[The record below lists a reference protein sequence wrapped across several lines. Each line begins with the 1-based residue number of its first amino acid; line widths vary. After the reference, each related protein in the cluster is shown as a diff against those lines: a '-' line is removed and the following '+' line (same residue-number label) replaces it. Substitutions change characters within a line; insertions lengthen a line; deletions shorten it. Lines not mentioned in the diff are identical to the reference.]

1 MSSSF
6 HFAGDFIKTELDTFE
21 DVVVDE
27 KSALP
32 GLVDLAKII
41 DTIIGKA
48 KLSIKNICI
57 KVFPPSLSSIAPPDA
72 LSFLSL
78 SIAELKLK
86 DHVAEDFD
94 IPSELLGQDADIL
107 SFIVKYLVATETSAA
122 FYPVGGSMIPLL
134 KIPVVW
140 ARLLFSQQDHPLSP
154 TPSPS
159 PGDAPDIFSNSS
171 SSSALF
177 SDFQLKMFAY
187 GIVSIVRLSDLKT
200 ITALFKEK
208 ASRPNSPV
216 AAAVSSF
223 LDSAVKS
230 GFEDGEQSINSS
242 LLDFEDAFD
251 DIPPSDPSPSTSPN
265 SSSPFQF
272 SFFCNSANVCLVP
285 STSPPPSFEMYEAFT
300 KGPSSNKTEP
310 SSVDFWSLPHLL
322 LVLEM
327 IKLNKGT
334 DGKVLTLLSRK
345 LEVREFNPV
354 NLEYDCILRPMQ
366 VNEFPHSPTSS
377 VTTPATT
384 TRESENSFIQVDF
397 IPPSTFSSWSL
408 SIHVESLVATLG
420 LEEFRLWKYYL
431 DTGPS
436 PGPPTRNRPESD
448 QTSKFGGGEGEK
460 TGYIDIE
467 VARILVLADLSLDG
481 GEAPAGVYVDIVG
494 LHLQKG
500 ILFHAILNNVINWT
514 LVDEL
519 LMWTLST
526 PRISVGFFP
535 LLSKSRT
542 TACPPLSPSIVLTDV
557 ALQAVENQ
565 VSTVGLSEELM
576 NFRHDLIRES
586 VNFDTLSTKS
596 WSDVDNGSESSPR
609 DPPFPITQPT
619 KADLSDPSLL
629 KSVGLLSVSFA

>member
-1 MSSSF
+1 MDDRLSIFPISKTKTDHPLDNPLSSSF
-6 HFAGDFIKTELDTFE
+6 HFAGDFIKTELDNFE
-21 DVVVDE
+21 EVEVEE

-57 KVFPPSLSSIAPPDA
+57 KVFPSSLSSIAPPDL
-72 LSFLSL
+72 LSFLTL

-122 FYPVGGSMIPLL
+122 FYSVGGSMTPLL

-159 PGDAPDIFSNSS
+159 HGDAPDIFSNSS

-187 GIVSIVRLSDLKT
+187 GIVSIVRLCDLKT

-208 ASRPNSPV
+208 ASHPNSPA

-223 LDSAVKS
+223 IDFAVKF

-272 SFFCNSANVCLVP
+272 SFFCNSANLCLVP
-285 STSPPPSFEMYEAFT
+285 STSPSPSFEMYEAFT
-300 KGPSSNKTEP
+300 KGPSQNKTDP
-310 SSVDFWSLPHLL
+310 SSADFWSFSHLL
-322 LVLEM
+322 LMLEK
-327 IKLNKGT
+327 IKFNKGA
-334 DGKVLTLLSRK
+334 DGKIFTLLSRK

-354 NLEYDCILRPMQ
+354 NLEYDCILRPIQ
-366 VNEFPHSPTSS
+366 ANEFPYSPTSS
-377 VTTPATT
+377 VTTPEKT

-397 IPPSTFSSWSL
+397 IPTSTFSSWSL
-408 SIHVESLVATLG
+408 SIHVDSLVATVG
-420 LEEFRLWKYYL
+420 LEEFRLWKDYL
-431 DTGPS
+431 DTGLS
-436 PGPPTRNRPESD
+436 PGPPTTNRPGSD
-448 QTSKFGGGEGEK
+448 QSSKFGRREGDNM
-460 TGYIDIE
+460 GYIDIE

-481 GEAPAGVYVDIVG
+481 IEAPAGVYVEIVG
-494 LHLQKG
+494 LQLQKG
-500 ILFHAILNNVINWT
+500 
-514 LVDEL
+514 
-519 LMWTLST
+519 
-526 PRISVGFFP
+526 
-535 LLSKSRT
+535 
-542 TACPPLSPSIVLTDV
+542 
-557 ALQAVENQ
+557 
-565 VSTVGLSEELM
+565 
-576 NFRHDLIRES
+576 
-586 VNFDTLSTKS
+586 
-596 WSDVDNGSESSPR
+596 
-609 DPPFPITQPT
+609 TQ
-619 KADLSDPSLL
+619 
-629 KSVGLLSVSFA
+629 F